1 MVMIW
6 RFELHLNWQNY
17 VLLIVICCFVT
28 QRVYSWNPNL
38 IVDNEWVNGYDVNDN
53 DRNDVLLTIIEIIWR
68 WKNNELMILMRQL
81 LNEMFNFWKWNSRN
95 GDDLNI
101 EFTLQLA
108 KLYVFWLWF
117 YFVTETM
124 NLWNRNLVDDNGWV
138 NGYDVNDNDRNDVLT
153 IIDFIWRWKQN
164 ELMILMWHLL
174 NEMLNL
180 WNWNS
185 WNGDDMNVEFTL
197 KLAKLYIID
206 CDLLFCNRND
216 QLIKSKFDCW

>member
-1 MVMIW
+1 MIW
-6 RFELHLNWQNY
+6 RFELHWNWQNY

-53 DRNDVLLTIIEIIWR
+53 DRYDVLLTIIEIIWR

-117 YFVTETM
+117 YFATETM
-124 NLWNRNLVDDNGWV
+124 NLWNRNLVVDNGWV

-153 IIDFIWRWKQN
+153 IIDFIWRWKHN
-164 ELMILMWHLL
+164 ELMILMWQLL

-206 CDLLFCNRND
+206 CDLLFCNGND
-216 QLIKSKFDCW
+216 ELIISKFDCW

>member
-6 RFELHLNWQNY
+6 RFELHWNWQNY

-28 QRVYSWNPNL
+28 ERLFSWNPNL

-117 YFVTETM
+117 YFVTETI
-124 NLWNRNLVDDNGWV
+124 NLWNRNLVVDNGWV
-138 NGYDVNDNDRNDVLT
+138 NGYDINDNDRNDVLT
-153 IIDFIWRWKQN
+153 IIDFIWRWKHN
-164 ELMILMWHLL
+164 ELMILMWQLL

-180 WNWNS
+180 WKWNS
-185 WNGDDMNVEFTL
+185 WNCDDMNAEFTL
-197 KLAKLYIID
+197 KLAKLYIIYYW
-206 CDLLFCNRND
+206 LWFVIL
-216 QLIKSKFDCW
+216 